1 MLQFRTNI
9 NSSTAVS
16 PERCK
21 QFLTAKRSIMKN
33 FDSRTYSVNDFL
45 EWNDKNQLELSP
57 KFQRKAVWSEDA
69 KSFLI
74 DTIIRGKPM
83 PKIFIRQT
91 LNLENRQSL
100 REVVDGQQRLRA
112 ILSFINDGFVISKK
126 HNEVFGGYYF
136 SQLNNIDPD
145 IQSTILNY
153 ELAVDLL
160 VNLPDK
166 EVLDIFSRLNSY
178 AVVLNQQ
185 EKINASHFSE
195 FKILADKLSHKYN
208 DFWTESKL
216 LTNQNI
222 LRMGDV
228 TLVADI
234 LIAMCEGIQ
243 SKKQIKSYYGKYE
256 KKFNHQVEILEEK
269 FDSTM
274 EEIKS
279 IFNEGLK
286 HTQFKRIHLF
296 YTIFLSIYHTNFKLK
311 DIDTDKKKILPA
323 KYEKAKNKL
332 TDLNDLFDSGLHDD
346 LSKEEVQFLED
357 SRRATTDTAVR
368 IRRTKFILVIL
379 NSL

>member
-1 MLQFRTNI
+1 
-9 NSSTAVS
+9 
-16 PERCK
+16 
-21 QFLTAKRSIMKN
+21 MKN

-45 EWNDKNQLELSP
+45 EWNDKNQLQLSP

-126 HNEVFGGYYF
+126 HNEIFGGYYF
-136 SQLNNIDPD
+136 SQLNNIDPE

-178 AVVLNQQ
+178 AVILNEQ

-195 FKILADKLSHKYN
+195 FKILSDRLSHKYN
-208 DFWTESKL
+208 EFWIENKL

-228 TLVADI
+228 TLVADLI
-234 LIAMCEGIQ
+234 IAMCEGIQ
-243 SKKQIKSYYGKYE
+243 SKKQIKSFYGKYE
-256 KKFNHQVEILEEK
+256 KKFNYNVDELEIK

-274 EEIKS
+274 ELIKG
-279 IFNEGLK
+279 IFNEGIK
-286 HTQFKRIHLF
+286 NTPFKRIHLF
-296 YTIFLSIYHTNFKLK
+296 FTLFTSFYHTKYKLK
-311 DIDTDKKKILPA
+311 TLEKERKKIQPA
-323 KYEKAKNKL
+323 KYEKAKNQL
-332 TDLNDLFDSGLHDD
+332 TDLNSLFAAGIHDD
-346 LSKEEVQFLED
+346 LSEEAIQFLED
-357 SRRATTDTAVR
+357 SRRATTDTTVR
-368 IRRTKFILVIL
+368 IRRTEFILDIL